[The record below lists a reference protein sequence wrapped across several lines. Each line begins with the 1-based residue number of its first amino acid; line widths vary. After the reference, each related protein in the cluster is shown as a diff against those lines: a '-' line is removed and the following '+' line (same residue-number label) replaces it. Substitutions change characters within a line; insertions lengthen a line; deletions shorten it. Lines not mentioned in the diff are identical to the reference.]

1 MAISF
6 IRIDDR
12 IIHGQVVTRWMS
24 ERKCDGVVAVDDAS
38 ATNPVLAKM
47 LKSAVP
53 LPLKGFVMTEEEI
66 IKKWPKIVESKRQ
79 YFLIARSPETLV
91 RIFEKGVDFIAQN
104 NELNVGPMSV
114 RDGAKK
120 YGKNLSIIPSEE
132 TAFDT
137 LQNHGM
143 AVSFQ
148 LVPDSKKRTW
158 DELKAEGGEN

>member
-24 ERKCDGVVAVDDAS
+24 ERKCDGVVAVDDPS

-53 LPLKGFVMTEEEI
+53 SPLKGFVLTEAELVQ
-66 IKKWPKIVESKRQ
+66 KWPKIVESKRQ

-91 RIFEKGVDFIAQN
+91 RIFESGVDFISEQK
-104 NELNVGPMSV
+104 ELNVGPMSV

-120 YGKNLSIIPSEE
+120 YGKNLSMIATEE
-132 TAFDT
+132 AAFDT
-137 LQNHGM
+137 LQKNGM
-143 AVSFQ
+143 TVSFQ
-148 LVPDSKKRTW
+148 LVPDSKKKLW
-158 DELKAEGGEN
+158 AELKAEGGER

>member
-24 ERKCDGVVAVDDAS
+24 ERKCDGVVAVDDPS

-66 IKKWPKIVESKRQ
+66 IKKWPKIVESKRH
-79 YFLIARSPETLV
+79 YFLIARSLETLV
-91 RIFEKGVDFIAQN
+91 RIFESGVDFISERN
-104 NELNVGPMSV
+104 DLNVGPMSV

-120 YGKNLSIIPSEE
+120 YGKNLSILPTEE
-132 TAFDT
+132 AAFDT
-137 LQNHGM
+137 LEQNGM
-143 AVSFQ
+143 TVSFQ
-148 LVPDSKKRTW
+148 LVPDSKKKTW
-158 DELKAEGGEN
+158 TELKIEGGE

>member
-24 ERKCDGVVAVDDAS
+24 ERKCDGVVAVDDPS

-66 IKKWPKIVESKRQ
+66 IQKWSKIVESKRQ
-79 YFLIARSPETLV
+79 YFLIARSPATLV
-91 RIFEKGVDFIAQN
+91 RIFENGVNFISEIK
-104 NELNVGPMSV
+104 ELNVGPMSV
-114 RDGAKK
+114 REGAKK
-120 YGKNLSIIPSEE
+120 YGKNLSMIPEE
-132 TAFDT
+132 EEAFDV
-137 LQNHGM
+137 LQKNGM
-143 AVSFQ
+143 TISFQ
-148 LVPDSKKRTW
+148 LVPDSKRRTW
-158 DELKAEGGEN
+158 DELKAEGGE